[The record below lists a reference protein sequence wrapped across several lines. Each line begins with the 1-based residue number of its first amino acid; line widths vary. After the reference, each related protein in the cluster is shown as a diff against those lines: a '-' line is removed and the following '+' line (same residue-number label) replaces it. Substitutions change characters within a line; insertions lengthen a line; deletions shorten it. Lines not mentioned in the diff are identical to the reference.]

1 MKANLLTI
9 AQIENEDPS
18 QESSVQQQAQLARE
32 LAFEQEMMLDRETRI
47 KQIEGDILDIN
58 QIMRELGSLVHQQG
72 ETIGEMDGGC
82 VFLGVLIVCN
92 CRYDRKQYRSCS
104 GEC

>member
-18 QESSVQQQAQLARE
+18 QESTNVQQQAQLARE
-32 LAFEQEMMLDRETRI
+32 LAFEQELMLDRETRI
-47 KQIEGDILDIN
+47 KQIEADILDIN

-72 ETIGEMDGGC
+72 ETIGEWEMK
-82 VFLGVLIVCN
+82 IV
-92 CRYDRKQYRSCS
+92 
-104 GEC
+104 

>member
-9 AQIENEDPS
+9 AHIENEDPS
-18 QESSVQQQAQLARE
+18 QESTNEHQQQQAQLARE

-47 KQIEGDILDIN
+47 RQIEGDILDIN

-72 ETIGEMDGGC
+72 ETIGG
-82 VFLGVLIVCN
+82 
-92 CRYDRKQYRSCS
+92 
-104 GEC
+104 

>member
-1 MKANLLTI
+1 MKANLLTV

-18 QESSVQQQAQLARE
+18 DNSSVQQQAHLARE

-47 KQIEGDILDIN
+47 RQIEADILDTN

-72 ETIGEMDGGC
+72 ETIG
-82 VFLGVLIVCN
+82 
-92 CRYDRKQYRSCS
+92 
-104 GEC
+104 